1 MRSEIHPQ
9 AIRRTWCPAAPLTGD
24 GGEERSAYSSDKVV
38 KFGVRDVSHGF
49 ICRLKAL
56 QAAYVKIY
64 VLPNNGVCW
73 TGYGTGGSNTPLL
86 PELSELSLI
95 ESFQD
100 HFSYLNC
107 ALKRSLGLALPLEAP
122 CSTSSSKPGVNLL
135 LL

>member
-1 MRSEIHPQ
+1 MGS
-9 AIRRTWCPAAPLTGD
+9 
-24 GGEERSAYSSDKVV
+24 SADLKLYKLLMS
-38 KFGVRDVSHGF
+38 
-49 ICRLKAL
+49 RLMFA
-56 QAAYVKIY
+56 
-64 VLPNNGVCW
+64 NGVCW

-100 HFSYLNC
+100 YFSYLYC
-107 ALKRSLGLALPLEAP
+107 ALKRSLGLALPREAS